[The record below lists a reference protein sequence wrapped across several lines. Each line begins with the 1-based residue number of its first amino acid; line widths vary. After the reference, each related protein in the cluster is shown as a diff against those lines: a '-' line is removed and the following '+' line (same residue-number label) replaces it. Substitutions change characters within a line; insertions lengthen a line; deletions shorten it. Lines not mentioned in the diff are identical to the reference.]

1 MGVLQKGEWKMGSEN
16 RRLIVKSKHD
26 FKNYEYEVNGK
37 SCQRQEAVDM
47 ILDLMAGKSMTMQE
61 IGKELKINK
70 RSMFNL
76 IKVMRE
82 NNLITNTKLRR
93 DRHYLFKTKDDCL
106 IATYLYPSAKEIE
119 DSFTIK
125 DRKTYKAEDTKVV
138 SYNTKTIVKYATTSL
153 DFVS

>member
-1 MGVLQKGEWKMGSEN
+1 MGSEN

-37 SCQRQEAVDM
+37 SCQRQEAVDI